1 MKINRSGDMLK
12 KQMHKFKCHNC
23 GCKYTADNGEWEYCD
38 KYGYPKTNPT
48 DYVMCRCPECNKSNR
63 IQWRGMF
70 KDWCEAYIDKLLV
83 IVALLTLLLFF
94 VFIGT
99 EHYIAGITS
108 IIISTISYGILVEVM
123 G

>member
-12 KQMHKFKCHNC
+12 KRTHKFKCHNC
-23 GCKYTADNGEWEYCD
+23 GCKYVADNNEWTYCD
-38 KYGYPKTNPT
+38 KYGYSKPNPT
-48 DYVMCRCPECNKSNR
+48 DYVSCECPECGKSNR
-63 IQWRGMF
+63 IQWRGIF
-70 KDWCEAYIDKLLV
+70 KDWCEAYSDKLLA

-99 EHYIAGITS
+99 EHYIAAITS
-108 IIISTISYGILVEVM
+108 IIISATLSSILFEAV